1 MNSLKSVKS
10 FQNDEGMT
18 LVEHLGELR
27 KRIIW
32 VLVVFSISLIVGLVA
47 AKAIID
53 YLKNV
58 PPANTIEW
66 NVFSPWDAIRMYMN
80 FAFMI
85 GLIITLPV
93 ALYHIWAFV
102 RPGLREEEQKASLSY
117 IPFAFVLFLAGL
129 AFGYF
134 IVFPMAFYFTST
146 LTHSLDLT
154 ETYGISQ
161 YFSFMFNILIPL
173 SVIFELPIVVMF
185 LTKLRILNPMKLHK
199 MRRMSY
205 MILVI
210 VSTLVTPPDAISALV
225 VAVPM
230 VLLYEL
236 SVIFS
241 RIVYRKQLARDAE
254 WEAEYSS

>member
-1 MNSLKSVKS
+1 
-10 FQNDEGMT
+10 MT

-32 VLVVFSISLIVGLVA
+32 VLVSFTLALIIGLVC
-47 AKAIID
+47 AKIIID
-53 YLKNV
+53 YLKHV

-85 GLIITLPV
+85 ALVISLPV
-93 ALYHIWAFV
+93 VLFHIWAFV
-102 RPGLREEEQKASLSY
+102 KPGLREEEQRASLMY
-117 IPFAFVLFLAGL
+117 IPFAFILFIAGI

-134 IVFPMAFYFTST
+134 IVFPMAFFFTST
-146 LTHSLDLT
+146 LTQSLDLT

-173 SVIFELPIVVMF
+173 SIIFELPIVVMF
-185 LTKLRILNPMKLHK
+185 LTKLRILNPKKLHK
-199 MRRMSY
+199 MRKISY
-205 MILVI
+205 MLLVI
-210 VSTLVTPPDAISALV
+210 LSTLVTPPDAISAIV

-230 VLLYEL
+230 ILLYEL
-236 SVIFS
+236 SVLLS
-241 RIVYRKQLARDAE
+241 RIVYRKQLAREAELDAE
-254 WEAEYSS
+254 YGDT

>member
-1 MNSLKSVKS
+1 
-10 FQNDEGMT
+10 MT
-18 LVEHLGELR
+18 LVEHLSELR

-32 VLVVFSISLIVGLVA
+32 VLVVFTLSLVAGLVV
-47 AKAIID
+47 AKLLID

-93 ALYHIWAFV
+93 ALYHTWAFV
-102 RPGLREEEQKASLSY
+102 KPGLREEEQRASIMY
-117 IPFAFVLFLAGL
+117 IPFAFLLFLGGL

-134 IVFPMAFYFTST
+134 VVFPMAFFFTST
-146 LTHSLDLT
+146 LTQSLQLT

-173 SVIFELPIVVMF
+173 SIIFELPIVVMF
-185 LTKLRILNPMKLHK
+185 LTKLRILNPLKLHK
-199 MRRMSY
+199 MRKISY

-210 VSTLVTPPDAISALV
+210 VSTLITPPDAISALV

-236 SVIFS
+236 SVMLS
-241 RIVYRKQLARDAE
+241 RMVYRKQLIRDAE
-254 WEAEYSS
+254 WEAEYGS